1 MNRSKVAAVAVAL
14 ACVGC
19 ALVVPSAA
27 RAAQQQTLYPTMAP
41 IGQYFMADR
50 QNEIDLAR
58 SAAPRSIS
66 DHATIWVLDA
76 HGYETAVK
84 GTNGF
89 TCEVDRSWTKAF
101 DDDNFW
107 NPKVRTPICF
117 NGPATRTVL
126 PYTIFATKLA
136 LAGAT
141 ESEIRDRLTAAIVDK
156 QLPLPENGSMA
167 YMMSRD
173 QYIDD
178 HVKAWY
184 SHVMIY
190 TPLALG
196 ANSGESW
203 GADRVNSPVVYDSSH
218 KIWPQ
223 PWALFFVPVAHWSDG
238 SSAPIM

>member
-1 MNRSKVAAVAVAL
+1 MIRSKTAIIAFACSCAV
-14 ACVGC
+14 
-19 ALVVPSAA
+19 LVLGVSSAA
-27 RAAQQQTLYPTMAP
+27 KAAQTLYPAMAP
-41 IGQYFMADR
+41 ISRYLMTDR
-50 QNEIDLAR
+50 QAEIDLAR

-66 DHATIWVLDA
+66 DHATVWVLTE
-76 HGYETAVK
+76 HGYETAVQ

-107 NPKVRTPICF
+107 NPRVRTPICF
-117 NGPATRTVL
+117 NAPATRTVL

-141 ESEIRDRLTAAIVDK
+141 EAQIRDRMTAAVAAK
-156 QLPLPENGSMA
+156 QLPDPENGSMG
-167 YMMSRD
+167 YMMSKV

-184 SHVMIY
+184 SHVMMY

-196 ANSGESW
+196 ADSGESW
-203 GADRVNSPVVYDSSH
+203 GADRKDSPVVYDSTH